1 MVILYYK
8 LGFKHCLHLKLTKV
22 SFIKDLCQPSHR
34 HIVNIDVLINVK
46 IGYIK
51 SSVTSILLISIYSA
65 R

>member
-8 LGFKHCLHLKLTKV
+8 LGFKHRLHLKLTKV

-34 HIVNIDVLINVK
+34 HIDVLINVK
-46 IGYIK
+46 IGYLK